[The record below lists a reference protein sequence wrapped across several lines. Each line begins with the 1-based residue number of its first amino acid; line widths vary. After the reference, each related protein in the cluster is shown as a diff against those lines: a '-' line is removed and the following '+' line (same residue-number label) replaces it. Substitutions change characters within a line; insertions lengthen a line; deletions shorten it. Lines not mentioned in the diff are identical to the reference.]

1 MIVILSPT
9 TAAPVGYNTS
19 EVTGS
24 ILCLATSISSILTLL
39 LWKVLQ
45 ERSILS
51 GLFVVSFTTTQVEA
65 PVVKSSVVG

>member
-9 TAAPVGYNTS
+9 TAAPVGYSTRD
-19 EVTGS
+19 VTIS
-24 ILCLATSISSILTLL
+24 ILCFNTSTSTILTLL
-39 LWKVLQ
+39 LWNVLV

-65 PVVKSSVVG
+65 QVVKSSVVG

>member
-9 TAAPVGYNTS
+9 TAAPVGYSTR

-24 ILCLATSISSILTLL
+24 ILCLATSTSSILTLL
-39 LWKVLQ
+39 LWKVLA

-51 GLFVVSFTTTQVEA
+51 GLLVVVFTTTQVEA
-65 PVVKSSVVG
+65 QVVKSSVVG